1 MAIALDKDVVFNPI
15 SFENFVAPFQIYKQA
30 YDQVDA
36 KYDELSKAA
45 QLEFQMASEQD
56 KNSEAYKKYKAYMDG
71 LNEAVADFSTGMTL
85 QNRTA
90 LGNFKKRYSSDIVP
104 VENALKRRLEL
115 SEEQRKMAQQ
125 DRTLVFEKDAKDL
138 DLDDIIANPAIG
150 YGKSFSGKEVAAYA
164 ANMAKTLQKVY
175 GDMYAAG
182 ALTGND
188 YQTIMKVITTK
199 GIDLDSLNAFLK
211 DPNNKNLKYY
221 NDLAPI
227 MENIYEITGVRDW
240 KGYMENDYYQMLKP
254 YLTQGMQE
262 AIGDRSYTTVSL
274 TNPKPTEGGVY
285 GKGGKDGKDGSSSPY
300 YNALNIL
307 LSNKYND
314 LKERLERAGLFKN
327 GKLTDTAKKYL
338 GNSENR
344 NRTYSTSPI
353 DTSTVGEPQYPSFG
367 TVTTPVYPVFY
378 NEGSQLLDTLLEYA
392 QQYNNLVH
400 WEPSEKESKTKRGK
414 IAITDIEALLNNT
427 PDFIKKCT
435 QYLVP
440 QRTNISNTNNIISN
454 LDTISNGA
462 EVPVYEMDVE
472 NTRNNGYVTMKK
484 TTKSVDKSKIS
495 SKQDAKGHLDIQG
508 VFVTGNGLY
517 ARLSDNS
524 IVKINSSV
532 NPNTYGNLINNYI
545 NWAQTSSEQQLFMNY
560 DNAIQQGITNLLGD
574 VDAATLKQQ
583 QQYE

>member
-36 KYDELSKAA
+36 QYGELSKAA

-56 KNSEAYKKYKAYMDG
+56 KNSAAYRKYKAYMDG

-164 ANMAKTLQKVY
+164 ANMAETLQKIY
-175 GDMYAAG
+175 GDMYATG
-182 ALTGND
+182 ALTGNE

-199 GIDLDSLNAFLK
+199 GIDLDSLNAFL
-211 DPNNKNLKYY
+211 DNPNNKNLKYY
-221 NDLAPI
+221 KDLAPI

-240 KGYMENDYYQMLKP
+240 DGYNKNDYYQMLKP
-254 YLTQGMQE
+254 YLTQGMQK
-262 AIGDRSYTTVSL
+262 AIGDRSYNTVSL
-274 TNPKPTEGGVY
+274 TNPRPTGGGDGD
-285 GKGGKDGKDGSSSPY
+285 GKGGKDGSSSPY

-314 LKERLERAGLFKN
+314 LKDKLEGAGLFKN
-327 GKLTDTAKKYL
+327 GKLTDNAKKYL
-338 GNSENR
+338 RYPEKR
-344 NRTYSTSPI
+344 KHTYSTSPFG
-353 DTSTVGEPQYPSFG
+353 TPTVGEPSYPSLG
-367 TVTTPVYPVFY
+367 TVTTPVHPVFY
-378 NEGSQLLDTLLEYA
+378 NEGSQLLDKLLEYA
-392 QQYNNLVH
+392 QQYNDLVH
-400 WEPSEKESKTKRGK
+400 WEPSEKENKTKKGK
-414 IAITDIEALLNNT
+414 IAISDIEDLLNGNLEFSKT
-427 PDFIKKCT
+427 GT

-440 QRTNISNTNNIISN
+440 QRTNISDSNRSNIVTDLVTVN
-454 LDTISNGA
+454 EGKD
-462 EVPVYEMDVE
+462 VPAYELDVE
-472 NTRNNGYVTMKK
+472 NTKKTGFVTMKK
-484 TTKSVDKSKIS
+484 TAETIKKSNIKSS
-495 SKQDAKGHLDIQG
+495 STSKGTLDIQG
-508 VFVTGNGLY
+508 VFATGDGLY
-517 ARLSDNS
+517 ARLSDNT
-524 IVKINSSV
+524 IVKIRQDINSYV
-532 NPNTYGNLINNYI
+532 NNNLINNYKSWT
-545 NWAQTSSEQQLFMNY
+545 NSVDDSELLSTY
-560 DNAIQQGITNLLGD
+560 DNNVQQKITNLLGD
-574 VDAATLKQQ
+574 VDAASQKQP